1 MGNIIN
7 EKNFNCTTISTNND
21 MVNCDYQI
29 GFTSDYY
36 HIYIFIVLS
45 SIGILLGIILFF
57 DYLTHKI
64 KKNKN
69 RSYGSMKML
78 FRILSILD
86 FLSSV
91 YWLLS
96 TILLS
101 KVENIKNND
110 LCKPFSFI
118 YSFLFIYNFY
128 FINCILKHFRKLNFD
143 PIDSIYK
150 PKKSL
155 INYLLTGFILSLL
168 ISLIALF
175 FGILGR
181 SPMNTCFIN
190 TELNQTSII
199 IYGIGIILIIYII
212 YQIIHGLYFSK
223 MFVNDDLMKSLYFQ
237 NSIYALVFCGLHI
250 PMLILFIITNIIN
263 RNIISSDNSIMLFSY
278 FSTLLLYFTPS
289 ILGVFSLYQGMTQL
303 NCCKKRKKK
312 IDMEEISNILNPDL
326 SLSLTIEDQYDW
338 LDKHAMESFMKNIL
352 LGIAISIKKSKD
364 LILPKNFNKSDY
376 IDTIKYQV
384 NFKNYKQFGIDLYD
398 VKSDE
403 YLNVNIIEY
412 APKCFAY
419 LRELEDINIDDMVKC
434 FLPSNNKEGMKKS
447 AGKSGSFFISTDNQE
462 YMIKTL
468 KYEEFELI
476 RYSFLKEY
484 IKYIKENPKSLICRI
499 YGMYSIIQYGGKQVF
514 IIVMRNV
521 IGSLKENIVA
531 KFDLKGSTIN
541 REIKELNMT
550 KIDNG
555 VMKDVNFNDIE
566 FGIIVNNDNIKKI
579 NKIAQKDSMFLAK
592 MELMDYSL
600 FVVKLTLNKNESSEI
615 FGEGIQEK
623 TEKDYMDLINNKTIM
638 INNPNDVTN
647 LNNTIHTVSTKN
659 SFKDVDSRYKYYKQY
674 LYPGLSLG
682 TAYII
687 SIIDFLQSYNFYKIV
702 ENKYK
707 TAIKG
712 KRSDVKGGISC
723 VEPKLYS
730 ERFMNYVKK
739 LTEVKHILTGEK
751 ND

>member
-7 EKNFNCTTISTNND
+7 EKNFNCSTISTNND

-118 YSFLFIYNFY
+118 YTFLFIYNFY

-190 TELNQTSII
+190 TELNQISII
-199 IYGIGIILIIYII
+199 IYGVGIILIIYII

-223 MFVNDDLMKSLYFQ
+223 MFVNDDFMKSLYVQ

-250 PMLILFIITNIIN
+250 PMLI
-263 RNIISSDNSIMLFSY
+263 
-278 FSTLLLYFTPS
+278 
-289 ILGVFSLYQGMTQL
+289 
-303 NCCKKRKKK
+303 
-312 IDMEEISNILNPDL
+312 
-326 SLSLTIEDQYDW
+326 
-338 LDKHAMESFMKNIL
+338 
-352 LGIAISIKKSKD
+352 
-364 LILPKNFNKSDY
+364 
-376 IDTIKYQV
+376 
-384 NFKNYKQFGIDLYD
+384 
-398 VKSDE
+398 
-403 YLNVNIIEY
+403 YL
-412 APKCFAY
+412 
-419 LRELEDINIDDMVKC
+419 
-434 FLPSNNKEGMKKS
+434 
-447 AGKSGSFFISTDNQE
+447 
-462 YMIKTL
+462 
-468 KYEEFELI
+468 
-476 RYSFLKEY
+476 
-484 IKYIKENPKSLICRI
+484 
-499 YGMYSIIQYGGKQVF
+499 
-514 IIVMRNV
+514 
-521 IGSLKENIVA
+521 
-531 KFDLKGSTIN
+531 
-541 REIKELNMT
+541 
-550 KIDNG
+550 
-555 VMKDVNFNDIE
+555 
-566 FGIIVNNDNIKKI
+566 
-579 NKIAQKDSMFLAK
+579 
-592 MELMDYSL
+592 
-600 FVVKLTLNKNESSEI
+600 
-615 FGEGIQEK
+615 
-623 TEKDYMDLINNKTIM
+623 
-638 INNPNDVTN
+638 
-647 LNNTIHTVSTKN
+647 
-659 SFKDVDSRYKYYKQY
+659 
-674 LYPGLSLG
+674 
-682 TAYII
+682 
-687 SIIDFLQSYNFYKIV
+687 
-702 ENKYK
+702 
-707 TAIKG
+707 
-712 KRSDVKGGISC
+712 
-723 VEPKLYS
+723 
-730 ERFMNYVKK
+730 
-739 LTEVKHILTGEK
+739 
-751 ND
+751 